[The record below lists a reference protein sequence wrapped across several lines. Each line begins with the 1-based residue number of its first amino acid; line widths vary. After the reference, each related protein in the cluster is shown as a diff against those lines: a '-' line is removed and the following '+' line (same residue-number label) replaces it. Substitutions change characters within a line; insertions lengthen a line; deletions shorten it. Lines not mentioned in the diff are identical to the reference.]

1 MSDDDWIHP
10 RRHLD
15 PDRRGGDAR
24 LLDRIGVL
32 RGHSPGQ
39 EAGDPAGLLRYSV
52 WGGAF
57 EASGG
62 HQVMPHR
69 DERPPEAE
77 QYRERQQQEAGHGQR
92 TLLPAGHR

>member
-1 MSDDDWIHP
+1 MTGSIHAVIWIPIVAAVTLAFWIGSVFYADTHP
-10 RRHLD
+10 DKKQETRQD
-15 PDRRGGDAR
+15 S
-24 LLDRIGVL
+24 L
-32 RGHSPGQ
+32 RNTVS
-39 EAGDPAGLLRYSV
+39 
-52 WGGAF
+52 GGAF